1 MIKVSELRIGNWI
14 CLTSGPIVRVAT
26 LYNNG
31 DLKCSYGLGKDGN
44 FLTTDENLIEPVP
57 LAEDILLKNG
67 FTREFHS
74 SHADIVYRKDNF
86 TMTRDRFNNFWV
98 YMGGDYI
105 KINYV
110 HQLQNILSCLNIND
124 DIV

>member
-14 CLTSGPIVRVAT
+14 CLTSGPIVRVAV

-31 DLKCSYGLGKDGN
+31 DLKCSYYSGKYDDL
-44 FLTTDENLIEPVP
+44 LTTDENLIEPVP
-57 LAEDILLKNG
+57 LTESTLLKNG

-74 SHADIVYRKDNF
+74 NYDNIVYRKDNF
-86 TMTRDRFNNFWV
+86 TMTRDRFNNFWA

-124 DIV
+124 VIV